1 MEEMISFT
9 NKITKGYKWQM
20 KTHPIGRELIRRL
33 LQRYISSLLK
43 MWKLGTLE
51 YTAFLSHL
59 LSKTQGNEKVEMKD
73 WVINLVLLL
82 GHCTD

>member
-1 MEEMISFT
+1 
-9 NKITKGYKWQM
+9 M

-33 LQRYISSLLK
+33 LQRYIYKSLLLK

-51 YTAFLSHL
+51 YTAFPSHL

-73 WVINLVLLL
+73 
-82 GHCTD
+82 